1 MAKGAVA
8 ALDKA
13 GIEHG
18 VGKKIMP
25 SYKTKRI
32 ASMMV
37 EVISDILANEAKAMD
52 EIYSWLAKSG
62 AKKALIHLDLDVLD
76 PKELYAAVGNTG
88 ILSVENVI
96 NAINLISQNTEVV
109 GLSIAEHLP
118 KAQIKLKELLS
129 NLPLIK
135 E

>member
-1 MAKGAVA
+1 M
-8 ALDKA
+8 
-13 GIEHG
+13 
-18 VGKKIMP
+18 
-25 SYKTKRI
+25 S
-32 ASMMV
+32 
-37 EVISDILANEAKAMD
+37 
-52 EIYSWLAKSG
+52 EIRAWLAKSG
-62 AKKALIHLDLDVLD
+62 AKKALIHLDLDALN

-96 NAINLISQNTEVV
+96 NAINLISQNAQVV
-109 GLSIAEHLP
+109 GLSVAEHLP